1 MSDAAFVQQTDPDAV
16 FDLLAD
22 ETRLSIIRE
31 LADAHGAVP
40 FAELRQRVGV
50 RDSGRF
56 NYHLD
61 KLVGQFV
68 AKTDAGYELTETG
81 DRIDGAL
88 EAGTYTLADSI
99 DPVALEDPCPVCGG
113 EQRLHY
119 EDKIVRTE
127 CDCFAEARFHLP
139 PSAVGAFDPET
150 FPDVSDRYLKTTF
163 YRITRGFCPYC
174 DGQVRAAAGP
184 ILSPDEAPN
193 ELSATEIERARET
206 PQAHF
211 TCTRC
216 DREFG
221 AGLTSVL
228 LFHPAVVSFYY
239 DHGVDVQS
247 EPYWQLKGLAT
258 DRERIRGREPFRAAV
273 TYAVNGDRL
282 TAVVDESLEVLE
294 IDR

>member
-1 MSDAAFVQQTDPDAV
+1 VTTVTAPKRTTLFGREGHTPDVSDTAQCASCGWTGAATDLDQ
-16 FDLLAD
+16 
-22 ETRLSIIRE
+22 S
-31 LADAHGAVP
+31 
-40 FAELRQRVGV
+40 
-50 RDSGRF
+50 RD
-56 NYHLD
+56 
-61 KLVGQFV
+61 GQ
-68 AKTDAGYELTETG
+68 A
-81 DRIDGAL
+81 
-88 EAGTYTLADSI
+88 
-99 DPVALEDPCPVCGG
+99 CPVCGG

-150 FPDVSDRYLKTTF
+150 LPDVSDRYLKTTF

-184 ILSPDEAPN
+184 ALSPDEAPD
-193 ELSATEIERARET
+193 ELSTAEIERARET

-273 TYAVNGDRL
+273 TYAVDGDRL
-282 TAVVDESLEVLE
+282 TAVVDDSLEVLE
-294 IDR
+294 TDR